1 MFMGAFLG
9 YFFGLL
15 NQARLQRQATYYEVM
30 RFVAEY
36 REFTTEHERPDAKF
50 RASYFWVNIKF
61 MIHSRRADLIPYGAK
76 VEKLVTFDAKLPSG
90 VTQTEYDAKRDQSAR
105 CDAGRVA
112 HMRVAEGRVIFE
124 GGSSNVKKQKTIMT
138 LDKYVDYLRDEIMR
152 LQRIQVDLQKRVER
166 LERTA
171 RQAH

>member
-1 MFMGAFLG
+1 MALGAQREQHQAKEGERVLTIFTMFMGAFLG

-50 RASYFWVNIKF
+50 RASYFWVNRQVHDRF
-61 MIHSRRADLIPYGAK
+61 SAATYRVWRE

-90 VTQTEYDAKRDQSAR
+90 VTQTEYDAKRDQALN
-105 CDAGRVA
+105 A
-112 HMRVAEGRVIFE
+112 MQAE
-124 GGSSNVKKQKTIMT
+124 
-138 LDKYVDYLRDEIMR
+138 LRTCAWLKGASFLKEDG
-152 LQRIQVDLQKRVER
+152 Q
-166 LERTA
+166 T
-171 RQAH
+171 